1 MVNIYSLSDPITGE
15 IRYVG
20 KTVKNIQ
27 RRLSLHLQDAK
38 SLNHHTANW
47 IKSLRKQGLKPI
59 SELLDIVDDDN
70 WGFWEKYW
78 ISQCKAWGFRLTNHT
93 EGGEGNCG
101 AIVSEETRRK
111 KSETIKRKVL
121 SGEIVYGEER
131 NRKISEAHKGKIIS
145 DITKEKLRQCNL
157 GKKYS
162 EESKAKKSKI
172 TLQYDLEGNFIREW
186 KSMRDA
192 ARTLGIVSGNIS
204 NAIYG
209 RNRMKSYKGFI
220 WKFKN

>member
-93 EGGEGNCG
+93 EGGDGGCG
-101 AIVSEETRRK
+101 VVVSEESKRK
-111 KSETIKRKVL
+111 KSETLKRRIAA
-121 SGEIVYGEER
+121 GEIVYSEER
-131 NRKISEAHKGKIIS
+131 CRKISEAHKGKILS

-162 EESKAKKSKI
+162 EKSKAKKYKAI
-172 TLQYDLEGNFIREW
+172 TQYDLEDNFIREW
-186 KSMRDA
+186 KSLTDA
-192 ARTLGIVSGNIS
+192 ANTLGILKGGIS
-204 NAIYG
+204 SAIL
-209 RNRMKSYKGFI
+209 RENNNSYKGFI